1 MLYVDH
7 RVLSASW
14 ENSNQ
19 CFVKIDETSRN
30 VKFYVQENQFTL
42 SFLKIFSPSV
52 VAFAEGEKQKR
63 WNIHAL

>member
-1 MLYVDH
+1 M
-7 RVLSASW
+7 
-14 ENSNQ
+14 
-19 CFVKIDETSRN
+19 KIDETSRN

-52 VAFAEGEKQKR
+52 VAISEGEKQKR